1 MDNKSK
7 IAIGFLA
14 GAAVGV
20 IAAILTS
27 PDKGSATR
35 QKIIDSTADLGN
47 SLKDYVVD
55 FFTGEKKKASAKAEE
70 YQGANMKL
78 NTMG

>member
-1 MDNKSK
+1 MNNKSK

-35 QKIIDSTADLGN
+35 QKIIDSTADWGN
-47 SLKDYVVD
+47 SVKDCVVD
-55 FFTGEKKKASAKAEE
+55 FFTGEKKKATAAADE
-70 YQGANMKL
+70 YVGSMKS